1 MPVAPVAVMAVGLVS
16 GVGLTA
22 EESCAAIRCGM
33 NNFQET
39 RFISTGGHW
48 LVGSEVELEPPQ
60 RGIAKLAKMSAQAL
74 GECLAATDH
83 EPEQIPVLIGIAEP
97 NRPGRFKGLSHLLL
111 HEIERELGF
120 PLHPHS
126 RVVEQGRVAGVVA
139 LLQARR
145 MLSQGQYPRI
155 IVAGVDTYL
164 SDQTLA
170 AYEREDRLLT
180 RTNSNGFIPG
190 EAAGAVLLAARNEG
204 MATPLLLRG
213 LGFAREPAPLGSGGV
228 LRADGLVQAIR
239 GALDE
244 AGIGMQDCDI
254 RIADANGEQY
264 RFKEAALA
272 ITRLLRERKVP
283 FSLWH
288 LADCVGEVGAAT
300 LPVMVATLFTGSKK
314 NYLPGPIFLGHVCGD
329 DDRRAAFVSQ
339 ATVVQTLALE
349 TAAHAS
355 FTLKRRAAL

>member
-1 MPVAPVAVMAVGLVS
+1 MPVAPVAVLGVGLVS
-16 GVGLTA
+16 GVGRTA

-33 NNFQET
+33 NKFQET
-39 RFISTGGHW
+39 RFIGTGGRW
-48 LVGSEVELEPPQ
+48 LVGSEVELEPPL
-60 RGIAKLAKMSAQAL
+60 RGIAKLANMAARAL
-74 GECLAATDH
+74 RECFVAGDH
-83 EPEQIPVLIGIAEP
+83 QPEQIPVLVGIAEL
-97 NRPGRFKGLSHLLL
+97 NRPGRFEGLSHQLL
-111 HEIERELGF
+111 HGVERELGF
-120 PLHPHS
+120 RLHPHS
-126 RVVEQGRVAGVVA
+126 RVIEQGRVAGVVA
-139 LLQARR
+139 LLQARQ
-145 MLSQGQYPRI
+145 MLSQGRYGHI

-164 SDQTLA
+164 SDLTLA
-170 AYEREDRLLT
+170 AYERQDRLLT

-190 EAAGAVLLAARNEG
+190 EAAGAVLLAAWNEG

-213 LGFAREPAPLGSGGV
+213 FGFAREPAPLGSGV
-228 LRADGLVQAIR
+228 ALRADGLVQAIR

-244 AGIGMQDCDI
+244 AGIGLQDCDL

-288 LADCVGEVGAAT
+288 LADCIGEVGAAT
-300 LPVMVATLFTGSKK
+300 LPTMVATLFTGSKK
-314 NYLPGPIFLGHVCGD
+314 DYLPGPVFLGHVGGD

-349 TAAHAS
+349 NAAHAS
-355 FTLKRRAAL
+355 FTLKRRGAL